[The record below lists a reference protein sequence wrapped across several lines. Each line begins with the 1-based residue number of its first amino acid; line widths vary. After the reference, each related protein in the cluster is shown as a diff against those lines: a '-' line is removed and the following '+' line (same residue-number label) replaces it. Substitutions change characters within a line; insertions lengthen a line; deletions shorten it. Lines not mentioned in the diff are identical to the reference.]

1 MTMRTREERNFQIF
15 AHVVM
20 MILSLLAV
28 VPFVL
33 LVISSFTDNDV
44 LIADGY
50 SFTPAK
56 WSTYAYEYIF
66 KTGNSVVHAYGIS
79 IVLTLIGTAL
89 ALSITTLLAYA
100 LSKPD
105 LPFRSV
111 LLFLVF
117 FTLLF
122 NGGLV
127 PTYIVYSNMLNIKN
141 SFWALLVPG
150 LLMNGFNVM
159 LMKSYF
165 CSSIPT
171 EILDAAYIDGASEY
185 KTFLSVVLPLSKP
198 IVATIGLFAGIAY
211 WNDWMNGY
219 IYLTKRTDLYSVQ
232 NLLNRMMQNI
242 QYLSQNSSRVQD
254 AGVGLASIP
263 SVSVRMAMATVG
275 VLPILVSYPF
285 IQGNFVKGITLGGV
299 KG

>member
-1 MTMRTREERNFQIF
+1 MRTRDERNFQIF
-15 AHVVM
+15 AHVIM
-20 MILSLLAV
+20 IILSLLAV
-28 VPFVL
+28 VPFAL
-33 LVISSFTDNDV
+33 LVISSFTDNDTLV
-44 LIADGY
+44 ANGY
-50 SFTPAK
+50 SFTPEK

-66 KTGNSVVHAYGIS
+66 KTGNSVMHAYGIS
-79 IVLTLIGTAL
+79 IVLTIVGTLAAL
-89 ALSITTLLAYA
+89 VLTTLLAYA

-105 LPFRSV
+105 LPGRSIM
-111 LLFLVF
+111 LFLVF

-127 PTYIVYSNMLNIKN
+127 PTYMVYSNMLKLKN
-141 SFWALLVPG
+141 TFWALLVPG
-150 LLMNGFNVM
+150 LMMNGFNVM

-165 CSSIPT
+165 CSSIPG
-171 EILDAAYIDGASEY
+171 EILDAAYIDGASEFQ
-185 KTFLSVVLPLSKP
+185 TFSKIALPLSKP
-198 IVATIGLFAGIAY
+198 IVATIGLFSGIAY

-242 QYLSQNSSRVQD
+242 QYLSQNSAHIQD

-275 VLPILVSYPF
+275 VLPILISYPF

>member
-1 MTMRTREERNFQIF
+1 MRTREERNFQIF

-20 MILSLLAV
+20 IILSLLAV
-28 VPFVL
+28 IPFVL

-44 LIADGY
+44 LIANGY

-79 IVLTLIGTAL
+79 IVLTLVGTAL

-185 KTFLSVVLPLSKP
+185 KTFSSVVLPLSKP

>member
-1 MTMRTREERNFQIF
+1 MRTREERNFQIF

-20 MILSLLAV
+20 IILSLLAV

-44 LIADGY
+44 LIANGY

-79 IVLTLIGTAL
+79 IVLTLVGTAL

-127 PTYIVYSNMLNIKN
+127 PTYIVYSNILNIKN

-185 KTFLSVVLPLSKP
+185 KTFSSVVLPLSKP

-242 QYLSQNSSRVQD
+242 QYLSQNSARVQD

>member
-1 MTMRTREERNFQIF
+1 MRTREERNFQIF

-20 MILSLLAV
+20 IILSLLAV

-44 LIADGY
+44 LIANGY

-79 IVLTLIGTAL
+79 IVLTLVGTAL

-141 SFWALLVPG
+141 TFWALLVPG

-185 KTFLSVVLPLSKP
+185 KTFSSVVLPLSKP

>member
-1 MTMRTREERNFQIF
+1 MRTREEKRFQIF

-20 MILSLLAV
+20 IILSLTAV

-44 LIADGY
+44 LIANGY

-56 WSTYAYEYIF
+56 WSFYAYEYIF
-66 KTGNSVVHAYGIS
+66 KTGNSVLHAYWIS
-79 IVLTLIGTAL
+79 ICLTVVGTAL

-105 LPFRSV
+105 LPGRNVFM
-111 LLFLVF
+111 FLVF

-127 PTYIVYSNMLNIKN
+127 PTYIVYTNMLGIKN
-141 SFWALLVPG
+141 SFLALLIPG

-165 CSSIPT
+165 SSSIPL
-171 EILDAAYIDGASEY
+171 EILDAAYIDGATEF
-185 KTFLSVVLPLSKP
+185 KTFTKVVLPLSKP

-242 QYLSQNSSRVQD
+242 QYLSQNSARVQD

-263 SVSVRMAMATVG
+263 SASVRMAMATVG
-275 VLPILVSYPF
+275 VLPILVTYPF

>member
-1 MTMRTREERNFQIF
+1 MRTREEKRFQIF

-20 MILSLLAV
+20 IILSLTAV

-44 LIADGY
+44 LIANGY
-50 SFTPAK
+50 SFTPEK
-56 WSTYAYEYIF
+56 WSIYAYEYIF
-66 KTGNSVVHAYGIS
+66 KTGNSVLHAYWIS
-79 IVLTLIGTAL
+79 ICLTVVGTAL

-105 LPFRSV
+105 LPGRNVFM
-111 LLFLVF
+111 FLVF

-127 PTYIVYSNMLNIKN
+127 PTYIVYTNMLGIKN
-141 SFWALLVPG
+141 SFLALLIPG

-165 CSSIPT
+165 SSSIPL
-171 EILDAAYIDGASEY
+171 EILDAAYIDGATEF
-185 KTFLSVVLPLSKP
+185 KTFTKVVLPLSKP

-242 QYLSQNSSRVQD
+242 QYLSQNSARVQD

-263 SVSVRMAMATVG
+263 SASVRMAMATVG
-275 VLPILVSYPF
+275 VLPILVTYPF

>member
-1 MTMRTREERNFQIF
+1 MRTRDERNFQIF
-15 AHVVM
+15 AHVIM
-20 MILSLLAV
+20 IILSLLAV
-28 VPFVL
+28 VPFAL
-33 LVISSFTDNDV
+33 LVISSFTDNDTLV
-44 LIADGY
+44 ANGY
-50 SFTPAK
+50 SFTPEK

-66 KTGNSVVHAYGIS
+66 KTGNSVMHAYGIS
-79 IVLTLIGTAL
+79 IVLTIVGTLAAL
-89 ALSITTLLAYA
+89 VLTTLLAYA

-105 LPFRSV
+105 LPGRSIM
-111 LLFLVF
+111 LFLVF

-127 PTYIVYSNMLNIKN
+127 PTYMVYSNMLKMKN
-141 SFWALLVPG
+141 TFWALLVPG
-150 LLMNGFNVM
+150 LMMNGFNVM

-165 CSSIPT
+165 CSSIPG
-171 EILDAAYIDGASEY
+171 EILDAAYIDGASEFQ
-185 KTFLSVVLPLSKP
+185 TFSKIALPLSKP
-198 IVATIGLFAGIAY
+198 IVATIGLFSGIAY

-242 QYLSQNSSRVQD
+242 QYLSQNSAHIQD

-275 VLPILVSYPF
+275 VLPILISYPF